1 MLVPSQA
8 SPELGIKQID
18 NKFKQDLMILT
29 AKHFAF
35 KMFLPSCFRV
45 PITIFRSLKYIK
57 KALKSLLD
65 CKVNVDVLDGASIT
79 ACLLQRNFKTAG
91 TVMFLLS
98 VSGLLEDYTHART
111 KAVLTD
117 SLAIKTDKVWLVTD
131 DGDVLI
137 PIDDLSVGD
146 NIRVQ
151 TGKIIP
157 IDAGVHHLSFSSQSG
172 TS

>member
-57 KALKSLLD
+57 KG
-65 CKVNVDVLDGASIT
+65 V
-79 ACLLQRNFKTAG
+79 
-91 TVMFLLS
+91 
-98 VSGLLEDYTHART
+98 
-111 KAVLTD
+111 
-117 SLAIKTDKVWLVTD
+117 
-131 DGDVLI
+131 
-137 PIDDLSVGD
+137 
-146 NIRVQ
+146 
-151 TGKIIP
+151 KIF
-157 IDAGVHHLSFSSQSG
+157 A
-172 TS
+172 